1 MKKTPSLAIAVAVA
15 AATLSLASA
24 ACLRGAQDGTFTG
37 VVGNW
42 KNADD
47 GGPAF
52 KVDTTG
58 WSGTT
63 PRPTLEALSK
73 SLFGTAATE
82 TFLANGTSAAAF
94 PLAVFNGT
102 TNFTQGTVRVQF
114 KLVGGASD
122 QTAGIVFN
130 LKPTG
135 EYYFARYNT
144 KDGNLAVWQYRNGNR
159 ARLHDGEMHVQLP
172 MNTWHELA
180 MTVTGNKLTTTLDGN
195 VLK

>member
-1 MKKTPSLAIAVAVA
+1 MKKTTGLALAVAVV
-15 AATLSLASA
+15 ATASLSLPSA
-24 ACLRGAQDGTFTG
+24 ARLRGAQDGTFTS

-42 KNADD
+42 KNVDD

-63 PRPTLEALSK
+63 ARPALEALSK
-73 SLFGTAATE
+73 SLFGTAASE
-82 TFLANGTSAAAF
+82 TFLANGASAAAF

-122 QTAGIVFN
+122 QKAGIVFN

-144 KDGNLAVWQYRNGNR
+144 KDGNLAVWQYRNG
-159 ARLHDGEMHVQLP
+159 
-172 MNTWHELA
+172 
-180 MTVTGNKLTTTLDGN
+180 
-195 VLK
+195 